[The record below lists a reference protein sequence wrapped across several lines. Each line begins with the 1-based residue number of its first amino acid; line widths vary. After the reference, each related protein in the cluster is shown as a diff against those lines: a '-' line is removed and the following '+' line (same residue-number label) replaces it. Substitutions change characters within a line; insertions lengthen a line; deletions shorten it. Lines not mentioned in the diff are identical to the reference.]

1 MANPSAR
8 ELSLFSIN
16 VKKKKKILALSL
28 SGLVAIPES
37 ITTVREIKILVNW
50 SWAAGLDSEVEQR

>member
-16 VKKKKKILALSL
+16 VKKKKILALSL